1 MAAAVGAVAGADSSD
16 DPHAAAS
23 NVTRTTLTPT
33 AKRIDRRPG
42 PHFPIGSFRRRL
54 INTEV
59 RSIGSSPPHEPES
72 NETPTHLVES
82 K

>member
-42 PHFPIGSFRRRL
+42 PNIAVAEFTFVFLRYVFGLRIDKTPYFVTL
-54 INTEV
+54 
-59 RSIGSSPPHEPES
+59 ES
-72 NETPTHLVES
+72 LA
-82 K
+82 